1 MPDRTTED
9 ADAVLVIGE
18 ALVDVVHR
26 ADGTSAEHPGGSP
39 LNVAIGLARLGRDT
53 HLLTRLGEDA
63 RGRSVLRHLEASGV
77 RLVEGSVL
85 PVATATAAAP
95 LAGGGPAALGV
106 GLDWGPGEAVPPAA
120 PVAVHTGSIA
130 AV

>member
-1 MPDRTTED
+1 MPDRATED

-53 HLLTRLGEDA
+53 HRVTRLGEDA
-63 RGRSVLRHLEASGV
+63 RGRAVVRLLEASGV
-77 RLVEGSVL
+77 LYVAAAVL
-85 PVATATAAAP
+85 PVLTAAHV
-95 LAGGGPAALGV
+95 GVVPADV
-106 GLDWGPGEAVPPAA
+106 S
-120 PVAVHTGSIA
+120 VA
-130 AV
+130 